1 MSHFQ
6 NKLIGKIG
14 EDLARDY
21 LVKQGYQIVAANFHT
36 RFGEID
42 IIAQDKDILVFVEV
56 KTKQSLDFG
65 PPEAMFTLRK
75 YDRVKR
81 MATVYL
87 KGRDV
92 PCRIDLIAI
101 VLDTNHQPLSI
112 NHYQNPY

>member
-14 EDLARDY
+14 EDLAKKFLLDH
-21 LVKQGYQIVAANFHT
+21 GYQVIAANFHT

-42 IIAQDKDILVFVEV
+42 IIAQHKDILVFVEV
-56 KTKQSLDFG
+56 KTKVGLDFG
-65 PPEAMFTLRK
+65 PPEAMFTPRK

-101 VLDTNHQPLSI
+101 VLDPNHQPTSI
-112 NHYQNPY
+112 NHYPNPY

>member
-1 MSHFQ
+1 MSKFQ

-14 EDLARDY
+14 EDLAKDY
-21 LVKQGYQIVAANFHT
+21 LVKQGYQIVATNFHT

-42 IIAQDKDILVFVEV
+42 IIVQDKDTLVFVEV
-56 KTKQSLDFG
+56 KTKVGLDFG
-65 PPEAMFTLRK
+65 PPEAMFTPRK

-92 PCRIDLIAI
+92 PCRIDLVAI
-101 VLDTNHQPLSI
+101 VLDPTHQPISI

>member
-1 MSHFQ
+1 MSKFQ

-21 LVKQGYQIVAANFHT
+21 LINKGYQIVAQNFHT

-42 IIAQDKDILVFVEV
+42 LIAQDKDILVFVEV
-56 KTKQSLDFG
+56 KTKIGLDFG
-65 PPEAMFTLRK
+65 PPEAMFTPRK

-92 PCRIDLIAI
+92 PCRIDLVAI
-101 VLDTNHQPLSI
+101 VLDPNHHPLSI